1 MNQPRYS
8 LPAGT
13 ILLDYRLERVLGAGG
28 FGITYLAYDGNLKH
42 HFAIKEYFPFDLTS
56 RQDKTV
62 LPLPE
67 ADEAYEQGLR
77 DFILEAQTLARFHH
91 PNIVGVARI
100 FEANNTAYMV
110 LNYEHGESLKER
122 LRESNSRMDQAEI
135 DQIASRLLDAM
146 ERMHADGTLHRDIAP
161 DNIYIRDDGSPVLL
175 DFGAAKQAVHAR
187 SRSVSAI
194 VKPGYSPQEQYSSQI
209 DRQGPWTDI
218 YSLGATLYRAVSG
231 FVPQD
236 ASDRALEDLLQP
248 LSDLKPKGLR
258 PTFLAAIDWA
268 LEIAPRDR
276 PQSVADWR
284 PVLLGE
290 AAVPSKSSIKAS
302 SPQRSRVG
310 TGVIALA
317 LCSILAAASAGAT
330 AFYFRH
336 QIGIFLTSTEKQLE
350 ELRGQREA
358 ARSNSEATRRQ
369 LEETRSRTQQELA
382 TLAASIQSSKDRAAL
397 LQQQLEQ
404 SRLDAQ
410 NASDAERRS
419 LEEKSATLKD
429 QIKAE
434 QDRAAALA
442 AQQAIMKDDLNSK
455 IRDLEI
461 QLNAEEGE
469 TSRILREAEQLR
481 QRNAQ
486 PRISFAG
493 LELQPK
499 DASDTYRIAAFAQ
512 DGVFKGKLAVNDKLR
527 SLAVNGMSVPLD
539 VEVKR
544 QAIERSLEAC
554 DSLTAE
560 LDRTQAT
567 PAIEARLPQTY
578 RAEAPGNIRTVDGTG
593 LVIGELSTQ
602 PERFPVVSVAEGS
615 IAAGA
620 GIQSGDIIL
629 GMDGSPINDIA
640 SVQNRVVERRSAGG
654 QVSLTILHDCARR
667 DVGLVFEQPVVE
679 RQVFGIALRGNRTSG
694 MKIASVASD
703 SPLDGLGLR
712 AGDQP
717 IAIANRGRSFPL
729 NDPAAIERIP
739 SANLCGDIS
748 MTYLRNG
755 IEAETHFNTRTDT
768 NAQDLPLTTL
778 GITLAATRE
787 PQAYEVRAI
796 DNNVT
801 AMAESGLKPGDILVN
816 LAGYTGS
823 RIGNLTD
830 EEQQDIL
837 KRGGTIAVERD
848 CSPTAITY
856 SPAPVEPATPQ
867 FTRYRNYDLSGDTYS
882 SDEMGDVGACEA
894 ACASTSYCKAYT
906 YDAWNRKCY
915 LKDDFSMLQLNAR
928 TTSGALVGMP
938 EPERSNASINFE
950 YFNKKGF
957 PGRGYSTD
965 SAASRDQCEDSCR
978 NDDQC
983 IAFNFRP
990 ANGQCDLFDQVG
1002 EYFGRPDVRSGSKRQ

>member
-62 LPLPE
+62 QPLPE

-122 LRESNSRMDQAEI
+122 LRDSNSRMDQAEI

-194 VKPGYSPQEQYSSQI
+194 VKPGYSPQEQYSSQT

-236 ASDRALEDLLQP
+236 ASDRVLEDQLQP
-248 LSDLKPKGLR
+248 LSDLKLKGFR

-276 PQSVADWR
+276 PQSIADWR

-290 AAVPSKSSIKAS
+290 AAVPSKSPLTAA
-302 SPQRSRVG
+302 PRRSRIG
-310 TGVIALA
+310 TGVLALA
-317 LCSILAAASAGAT
+317 LGSVLAAASAGAT

-336 QIGIFLTSTEKQLE
+336 QIGLFLTSTEKQLE
-350 ELRGQREA
+350 ELQGQREA
-358 ARSNSEATRRQ
+358 ALTNSEATRRQ

-382 TLAASIQSSKDRAAL
+382 TLAASIQSSKDRATL

-419 LEEKSATLKD
+419 LEEKSATLKE

-442 AQQAIMKDDLNSK
+442 AQQASMQDDLNSK
-455 IRDLEI
+455 IRDLET

-469 TSRILREAEQLR
+469 TRRILREAEQLR

-486 PRISFAG
+486 PTISFAG

-499 DASDTYRIAAFAQ
+499 DASDTYRIAAFAP

-578 RAEAPGNIRTVDGTG
+578 RAEAPGNIRMVDGTG
-593 LVIGELSTQ
+593 LEIGELSTQ
-602 PERFPVVSVAEGS
+602 PERFQVVSVAAGS

-640 SVQNRVVERRSAGG
+640 LVQNRIAERRSAGG
-654 QVSLTILHDCARR
+654 QVSLTVLHDCTRR
-667 DVGLVFEQPVVE
+667 DIGLVFEQPDVE
-679 RQVFGIALRGNRTSG
+679 RQVFGVALRGNRASG
-694 MKIASVASD
+694 MKIAGVASG
-703 SPLDGLGLR
+703 SPLDGLGLS

-717 IAIANRGRSFPL
+717 IAFANRGRSFPL
-729 NDPAAIERIP
+729 NDPAAIEQIP
-739 SANLCGDIS
+739 SANLCGNVS

-755 IEAETHFNTRTDT
+755 IEGETHFNTRTDKS
-768 NAQDLPLTTL
+768 APDLPLTTL

-787 PQAYEVRAI
+787 PQAYEVRSV
-796 DNNVT
+796 DTNVT
-801 AMAESGLKPGDILVN
+801 AMAESGLKAGDIVVN
-816 LAGYTGS
+816 LAGYTS
-823 RIGNLTD
+823 RMADLTN

-837 KRGGTIAVERD
+837 DRGGTISVERD
-848 CSPTAITY
+848 CSPTAITF
-856 SPAPVEPATPQ
+856 SPTPAVPATPQ
-867 FTRYRNYDLSGDTYS
+867 FSRYPNFDLSGDTYS
-882 SDEMGDVGACEA
+882 SDEMGDVDACEA

-915 LKDDFSMLQLNAR
+915 LKDNFSTLQLNAR

-957 PGRGYSTD
+957 PGRGYSTE
-965 SAASRDQCEDSCR
+965 STASRDQCEDSCR